1 MTKFLRIDC
10 NRGIP
15 IDGGFRHTIFESSTM
30 NGKKAINKLVSVKF
44 SEILSEDAYIESFK
58 NDPDA
63 FIGGLTDE
71 KDSNTNDDN
80 LGGDRA

>member
-1 MTKFLRIDC
+1 
-10 NRGIP
+10 
-15 IDGGFRHTIFESSTM
+15 M
-30 NGKKAINKLVSVKF
+30 NGKKMINKLVSVKF
-44 SEILSEDAYIESFK
+44 SEILNESEHIESFK

-80 LGGDRA
+80 LDGDST